1 MMEDQA
7 NRPHRKA
14 KEKKK
19 HTGGKWMFFNFENIH
34 TN

>member
-1 MMEDQA
+1 MDDQA

-19 HTGGKWMFFNFENIH
+19 KSKHDGGELLQKKCDSR
-34 TN
+34 